1 MAVNKVE
8 SWIEL
13 IKACIRPFII
23 LWGFI
28 TYGICVM
35 NGITVPDLLSA
46 LIAAAIIEYFGERAV
61 IRLRTPSVNVNTKG
75 E

>member
-1 MAVNKVE
+1 MQ

-13 IKACIRPFII
+13 VKALIRPFII
-23 LWGFI
+23 LWGF
-28 TYGICVM
+28 TVYGICVI
-35 NGITVPDLLSA
+35 NNIAVPDLLAA

-61 IRLRTPSVNVNTKG
+61 IRLRTPTATVNTKG

>member
-1 MAVNKVE
+1 MQ

-13 IKACIRPFII
+13 IKALIRPFII
-23 LWGFI
+23 LWGFSI
-28 TYGICVM
+28 YGLCII
-35 NGITVPDLLSA
+35 NSIGVPDLLAA

-61 IRLRTPSVNVNTKG
+61 LRLRTPTATVNTKG